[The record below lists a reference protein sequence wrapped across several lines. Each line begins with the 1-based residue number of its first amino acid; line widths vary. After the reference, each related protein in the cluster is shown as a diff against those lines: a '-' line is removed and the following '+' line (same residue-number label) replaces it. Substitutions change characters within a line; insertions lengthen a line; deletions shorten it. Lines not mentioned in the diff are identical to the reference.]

1 LAEATKLM
9 AETQTQSCSP
19 QRQRGAG
26 KVQGRGA
33 VAAGDHVGSLAVV
46 GQSLFEGGD
55 RLTLGEVV
63 RLQHGD
69 DGFDI
74 FICDGLA
81 SIGIIRR
88 APADS

>member
-1 LAEATKLM
+1 M
-9 AETQTQSCSP
+9 ADTQTQSCSP
-19 QRQRGAG
+19 SASAG

-81 SIGIIRR
+81 SIGDHS
-88 APADS
+88 ASTC